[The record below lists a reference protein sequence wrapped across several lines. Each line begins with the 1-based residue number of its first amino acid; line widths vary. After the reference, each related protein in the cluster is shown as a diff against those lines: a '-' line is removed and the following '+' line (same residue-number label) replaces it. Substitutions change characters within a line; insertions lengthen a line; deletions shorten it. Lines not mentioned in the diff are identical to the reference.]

1 MEEPAP
7 PVEVERILE
16 SPLNNKAGYF
26 LTPVGRI
33 KTFLWREKVWP
44 IVSTTV

>member
-16 SPLNNKAGYF
+16 SLLNNKAGYF
-26 LTPVGRI
+26 LTSAGGI
-33 KTFLWREKVWP
+33 KTFL
-44 IVSTTV
+44 